1 MLIIQ
6 KPRNLENY
14 IKVDGKLNRKLQE
27 AGYNPLYHDG
37 LFWYYEKTKEIKKFV
52 RWKKFI

>member
-6 KPRNLENY
+6 KPQNLENY
-14 IKVDGKLNRKLQE
+14 IKVDSKLNRKLQE

-37 LFWYYEKTKEIKKFV
+37 AFWYYEKTKEIKKFI
-52 RWKKFI
+52 RWKKFV